1 MEEKNI
7 LDQILT
13 LNFLELN
20 KLILNLESKLNI
32 DSTFSLTTNIT
43 SEDELKKEK
52 LESDKRSFKLEVIL
66 TSIKPDKKISVLKTV
81 KTLLNLDLKESK
93 EIVDNLPKT
102 LKDTVNEEEAKE
114 LKNTI
119 EEAGGIVELKK
130 I

>member
-52 LESDKRSFKLEVIL
+52 LESDKSSFKLEVIL

-81 KTLLNLDLKESK
+81 KTLLNLGLKESK

>member
-32 DSTFSLTTNIT
+32 DSTFSLATNIT

-52 LESDKRSFKLEVIL
+52 LESDKSSFKLEVIL

-81 KTLLNLDLKESK
+81 KTLLNLGLKESK

>member
-7 LDQILT
+7 LNQILT

-52 LESDKRSFKLEVIL
+52 LESDKSSFKLEVIL
-66 TSIKPDKKISVLKTV
+66 NSIKPDKKISVLKTV
-81 KTLLNLDLKESK
+81 KTLLNLGLKESK